1 MTYPKPIY
9 RLTVNDRDITADITA
24 RLISLT
30 LTDNRGPEADTLD
43 IELSDHDGLLAIPPR
58 GATLQVWLGWSDTG
72 LVDKGTFTVDETEHS
87 GPPDTL
93 SIRARSA
100 DMRGPLVKKRERSWH
115 DTTLG
120 DILHTLAQ
128 EHDLEP
134 AISPQLDQV
143 EIPHLDQTDESD
155 LNLITRL
162 GQEHDAVA
170 TIKHGRLLFMPI
182 GQGETASGKD
192 LPTVTLTRAEGDQ
205 HRFLQADRDAYSGV
219 RAYYYDVNGS
229 ERLEAI
235 IGDEDNAKVLRHT
248 YANRSSALRAARAEW
263 GRIQRGSSTLSLNLA
278 RGRPDLSP
286 EWRYRVQ
293 GIKAQIGKTKWLGEQ
308 VVHRLGDGG
317 MTTALELENNRHTPR
332 ESSPPKLTI

>member
-9 RLTVNDRDITADITA
+9 RLTVNGRDITADITA

-58 GATLQVWLGWSDTG
+58 GAKLHLWLGWSDTG
-72 LVDKGTFTVDETEHS
+72 LVDKGSYTVDETEHS
-87 GPPDTL
+87 GPPDVL

-100 DMRGPLVKKRERSWH
+100 DLRAGTTRKRERSWH
-115 DTTLG
+115 QTTLG
-120 DILHTLAQ
+120 TILRSIAQ

-134 AISPQLDQV
+134 AISPKLEAI

-170 TIKHGRLLFMPI
+170 TIKAGRLLFMPI
-182 GQGETASGKD
+182 GQSQSASGQA
-192 LPTVTLTRAEGDQ
+192 LPTVTITRAEGDQ

-219 RAYYYDVNGS
+219 RTYYYDVNGS
-229 ERLEAI
+229 ERMEAI
-235 IGDEDNAKVLRHT
+235 VGDEDNAKTLRHT
-248 YANRSSALRAARAEW
+248 YANRSSALRAARSEW
-263 GRIQRGSSTLSLNLA
+263 KKIQRGSATLSYTLA

-286 EWRYRVQ
+286 EWQFRME
-293 GIKAQIGKTKWLGEQ
+293 GIKADIGALEWLGERVTHQ
-308 VVHRLGDGG
+308 LGDAGL
-317 MTTALELENNRHTPR
+317 TTALELEATK
-332 ESSPPKLTI
+332 SSTDAPA